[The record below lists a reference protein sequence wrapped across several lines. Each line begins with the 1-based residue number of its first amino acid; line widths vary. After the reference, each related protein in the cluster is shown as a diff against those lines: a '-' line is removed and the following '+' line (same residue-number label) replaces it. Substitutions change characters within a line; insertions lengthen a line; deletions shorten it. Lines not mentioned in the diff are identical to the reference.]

1 MTENIGRQLKI
12 ASTQLTKQ
20 FDKFAIQYDLTSM
33 QMSVIDFLTL
43 FKDQEMFQKDIEHEF
58 NIRRST
64 ASTLLKRMEN
74 KGLIRRVESNKDA
87 RQKQRVAIARAL
99 AMNPDI
105 MLFDEPTSAL
115 DPEMV
120 GDVLNVMKKLAKEKG
135 MTMVVVTHEMGFAKE
150 VADRV
155 VFVDDGII
163 QEEGTP
169 DEIFNHPKNDRLK
182 SFLSKI
188 LEV

>member
-64 ASTLLKRMEN
+64 ASTLLKRMED

-87 RQKQRVAIARAL
+87 RQKQVIL
-99 AMNPDI
+99 TDLSVQYEDDI
-105 MLFDEPTSAL
+105 QKF
-115 DPEMV
+115 MV
-120 GDVLNVMKKLAKEKG
+120 E
-135 MTMVVVTHEMGFAKE
+135 TQQQIH
-150 VADRV
+150 
-155 VFVDDGII
+155 
-163 QEEGTP
+163 
-169 DEIFNHPKNDRLK
+169 
-182 SFLSKI
+182 SFLSDEEYAALESSLDKI
-188 LEV
+188 IKHMGD

>member
-43 FKDQEMFQKDIEHEF
+43 FKYQEMFQKDIEHEF

-64 ASTLLKRMEN
+64 ASTLLKRMED

-87 RQKQRVAIARAL
+87 RQKQVIL
-99 AMNPDI
+99 TDLSVQYEDDI
-105 MLFDEPTSAL
+105 QKF
-115 DPEMV
+115 MV
-120 GDVLNVMKKLAKEKG
+120 K
-135 MTMVVVTHEMGFAKE
+135 TQQQIH
-150 VADRV
+150 
-155 VFVDDGII
+155 
-163 QEEGTP
+163 
-169 DEIFNHPKNDRLK
+169 
-182 SFLSKI
+182 SFLSDEEYAALKSSLDKI
-188 LEV
+188 IKNMGD

>member
-64 ASTLLKRMEN
+64 ASTLLKRMED

-87 RQKQRVAIARAL
+87 RQKQVIL
-99 AMNPDI
+99 TDLSVQYEDDI
-105 MLFDEPTSAL
+105 QKF
-115 DPEMV
+115 MV
-120 GDVLNVMKKLAKEKG
+120 E
-135 MTMVVVTHEMGFAKE
+135 TQQQIH
-150 VADRV
+150 
-155 VFVDDGII
+155 
-163 QEEGTP
+163 
-169 DEIFNHPKNDRLK
+169 
-182 SFLSKI
+182 SFLSDEEYTALASSLAKI
-188 LEV
+188 IKHMGD

>member
-64 ASTLLKRMEN
+64 ASTLLKRMED
-74 KGLIRRVESNKDA
+74 KGLVRRVESNKDA
-87 RQKQRVAIARAL
+87 RQKQVILTDL
-99 AMNPDI
+99 AVQYEDDI
-105 MLFDEPTSAL
+105 QKFMLDTQQ
-115 DPEMV
+115 
-120 GDVLNVMKKLAKEKG
+120 KI
-135 MTMVVVTHEMGFAKE
+135 H
-150 VADRV
+150 
-155 VFVDDGII
+155 
-163 QEEGTP
+163 
-169 DEIFNHPKNDRLK
+169 
-182 SFLSKI
+182 SFLSDEEYAALESSLDKI
-188 LEV
+188 IKHMGD

>member
-43 FKDQEMFQKDIEHEF
+43 FKYQEMFQKDIEHEF

-64 ASTLLKRMEN
+64 ASTLLKRMED

-87 RQKQRVAIARAL
+87 RQKQVIL
-99 AMNPDI
+99 TDLSVQYEDDI
-105 MLFDEPTSAL
+105 QKF
-115 DPEMV
+115 MV
-120 GDVLNVMKKLAKEKG
+120 K
-135 MTMVVVTHEMGFAKE
+135 TQQQIH
-150 VADRV
+150 
-155 VFVDDGII
+155 
-163 QEEGTP
+163 
-169 DEIFNHPKNDRLK
+169 
-182 SFLSKI
+182 SFLSDEEYAALESSLDKI
-188 LEV
+188 IKNMGD

>member
-64 ASTLLKRMEN
+64 ASTLLKRMED

-87 RQKQRVAIARAL
+87 RQKQVILTDLSAQYED
-99 AMNPDI
+99 DI
-105 MLFDEPTSAL
+105 QKF
-115 DPEMV
+115 MV
-120 GDVLNVMKKLAKEKG
+120 E
-135 MTMVVVTHEMGFAKE
+135 TQQQIH
-150 VADRV
+150 
-155 VFVDDGII
+155 
-163 QEEGTP
+163 
-169 DEIFNHPKNDRLK
+169 
-182 SFLSKI
+182 SFLSDEEYAALESSLDKI
-188 LEV
+188 IKHMGD

>member
-64 ASTLLKRMEN
+64 ASTLLKRMED

-87 RQKQRVAIARAL
+87 RQKQVILTDLSAQYED
-99 AMNPDI
+99 DI
-105 MLFDEPTSAL
+105 QKF
-115 DPEMV
+115 MV
-120 GDVLNVMKKLAKEKG
+120 E
-135 MTMVVVTHEMGFAKE
+135 TQQQIH
-150 VADRV
+150 
-155 VFVDDGII
+155 
-163 QEEGTP
+163 
-169 DEIFNHPKNDRLK
+169 
-182 SFLSKI
+182 SFLSDEEYTALESSLAKI
-188 LEV
+188 IKHMGD

>member
-64 ASTLLKRMEN
+64 ASTLLKRMED

-87 RQKQRVAIARAL
+87 RQKQVIL
-99 AMNPDI
+99 TDLSVQYEDDI
-105 MLFDEPTSAL
+105 QKF
-115 DPEMV
+115 MV
-120 GDVLNVMKKLAKEKG
+120 ETQQKI
-135 MTMVVVTHEMGFAKE
+135 H
-150 VADRV
+150 
-155 VFVDDGII
+155 
-163 QEEGTP
+163 
-169 DEIFNHPKNDRLK
+169 
-182 SFLSKI
+182 SFLSDEEYAALESSLDKI
-188 LEV
+188 IKHMGD

>member
-64 ASTLLKRMEN
+64 ASTLLKRMED

-87 RQKQRVAIARAL
+87 RQKQVIL
-99 AMNPDI
+99 TDLSVQYEDDI
-105 MLFDEPTSAL
+105 QKF
-115 DPEMV
+115 MV
-120 GDVLNVMKKLAKEKG
+120 E
-135 MTMVVVTHEMGFAKE
+135 TQQQIH
-150 VADRV
+150 
-155 VFVDDGII
+155 
-163 QEEGTP
+163 
-169 DEIFNHPKNDRLK
+169 
-182 SFLSKI
+182 SFLSDEEYASLESSLAKI
-188 LEV
+188 IKHMGD

>member
-12 ASTQLTKQ
+12 ASTQLTKKL
-20 FDKFAIQYDLTSM
+20 DKFASQYDLTSM

-87 RQKQRVAIARAL
+87 RQKQVILTDL
-99 AMNPDI
+99 AVQYEDDI
-105 MLFDEPTSAL
+105 QKF
-115 DPEMV
+115 MV
-120 GDVLNVMKKLAKEKG
+120 E
-135 MTMVVVTHEMGFAKE
+135 TQQQIH
-150 VADRV
+150 
-155 VFVDDGII
+155 
-163 QEEGTP
+163 
-169 DEIFNHPKNDRLK
+169 
-182 SFLSKI
+182 SFLSDEEYAALESSLDKI
-188 LEV
+188 IKHMGD

>member
-64 ASTLLKRMEN
+64 ASTLLKRMED
-74 KGLIRRVESNKDA
+74 KGLLRRVESNKDA
-87 RQKQRVAIARAL
+87 RQKQVILTDL
-99 AMNPDI
+99 ATKYEDDI
-105 MLFDEPTSAL
+105 QKFM
-115 DPEMV
+115 
-120 GDVLNVMKKLAKEKG
+120 
-135 MTMVVVTHEMGFAKE
+135 
-150 VADRV
+150 
-155 VFVDDGII
+155 I
-163 QEEGTP
+163 GTQQK
-169 DEIFNHPKNDRLK
+169 IH
-182 SFLSKI
+182 SFLSDEEYAALESSLDKI
-188 LEV
+188 IKHMGD

>member
-43 FKDQEMFQKDIEHEF
+43 FYDQEMFQKDIEHEF

-64 ASTLLKRMEN
+64 ASTLLKRMED

-87 RQKQRVAIARAL
+87 RQKQVILTDL
-99 AMNPDI
+99 AVQYEDDI
-105 MLFDEPTSAL
+105 QKF
-115 DPEMV
+115 MV
-120 GDVLNVMKKLAKEKG
+120 E
-135 MTMVVVTHEMGFAKE
+135 TQQQIH
-150 VADRV
+150 
-155 VFVDDGII
+155 
-163 QEEGTP
+163 
-169 DEIFNHPKNDRLK
+169 
-182 SFLSKI
+182 SFLSDEEYAALESSLDKI
-188 LEV
+188 IKHMGD

>member
-64 ASTLLKRMEN
+64 ASTLLKRMED
-74 KGLIRRVESNKDA
+74 KGLVRRVESNKDA
-87 RQKQRVAIARAL
+87 RQKQVILTDL
-99 AMNPDI
+99 AVQYEDDI
-105 MLFDEPTSAL
+105 QKF
-115 DPEMV
+115 MV
-120 GDVLNVMKKLAKEKG
+120 E
-135 MTMVVVTHEMGFAKE
+135 TQQQIH
-150 VADRV
+150 
-155 VFVDDGII
+155 
-163 QEEGTP
+163 
-169 DEIFNHPKNDRLK
+169 
-182 SFLSKI
+182 SFLSDEEYAALESSLDKI
-188 LEV
+188 IKHMGD

>member
-43 FKDQEMFQKDIEHEF
+43 FKDQEMFQKNIEHEF

-64 ASTLLKRMEN
+64 ASTLLKRMED

-87 RQKQRVAIARAL
+87 RQKQVILTDL
-99 AMNPDI
+99 AVQY
-105 MLFDEPTSAL
+105 E
-115 DPEMV
+115 
-120 GDVLNVMKKLAKEKG
+120 
-135 MTMVVVTHEMGFAKE
+135 
-150 VADRV
+150 
-155 VFVDDGII
+155 DDI
-163 QEEGTP
+163 QEFMVETQQQ
-169 DEIFNHPKNDRLK
+169 IH
-182 SFLSKI
+182 SFLSDEEYTSLESSLDKI
-188 LEV
+188 IKHMGD